1 MFAPVSISFD
11 EAWFIW
17 HDPAYGMGNQN
28 NLKYWIEAIVD
39 KDEVEKET
47 VSQGFNFLMD
57 YFTLSLEQ
65 MQFIEMKF
73 EQYVEFAT
81 SSVL

>member
-1 MFAPVSISFD
+1 
-11 EAWFIW
+11 
-17 HDPAYGMGNQN
+17 
-28 NLKYWIEAIVD
+28 
-39 KDEVEKET
+39 
-47 VSQGFNFLMD
+47 MD

-65 MQFIEMKF
+65 IQFIEMKF

>member
-17 HDPAYGMGNQN
+17 NDPAYGMGNQN

-39 KDEVEKET
+39 KDEVEK
-47 VSQGFNFLMD
+47 
-57 YFTLSLEQ
+57 
-65 MQFIEMKF
+65 
-73 EQYVEFAT
+73 
-81 SSVL
+81 